1 MLYKCECLTNLN
13 DDVIVCRR
21 QPLKRSKG
29 VAIYF
34 ISLYYKVSIFLSFLL
49 FTMVSAAEATEIDNH
64 FKQRL
69 QQSQE
74 RWAARGKDARIAA
87 NNARL
92 AKNPWREVTGLKF
105 LVNEAKTP
113 GTRPFA
119 VGFA

>member
-1 MLYKCECLTNLN
+1 
-13 DDVIVCRR
+13 
-21 QPLKRSKG
+21 
-29 VAIYF
+29 
-34 ISLYYKVSIFLSFLL
+34 
-49 FTMVSAAEATEIDNH
+49 MVSAAEATEIDNH

-69 QQSQE
+69 QQSKE

>member
-1 MLYKCECLTNLN
+1 
-13 DDVIVCRR
+13 
-21 QPLKRSKG
+21 
-29 VAIYF
+29 
-34 ISLYYKVSIFLSFLL
+34 
-49 FTMVSAAEATEIDNH
+49 MVSAAEATEIDNH

-69 QQSQE
+69 QQSKE

-119 VGFA
+119 VGFAIIGAFALYAQMGFSDEMKANSLYWQTFHAKKPAGGH